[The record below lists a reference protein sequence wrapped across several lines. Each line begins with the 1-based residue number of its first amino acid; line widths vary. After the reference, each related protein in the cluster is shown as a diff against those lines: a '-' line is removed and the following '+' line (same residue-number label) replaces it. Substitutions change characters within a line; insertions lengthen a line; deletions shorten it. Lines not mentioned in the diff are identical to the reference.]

1 MGFSIM
7 FDKDGEDPVNI
18 HEDSCKYYT
27 DRKQDATTTVWCQTD
42 TLDDAETLAG
52 RLAVGNEN
60 GCKHAACCL
69 DGKLIE

>member
-7 FDKDGEDPVNI
+7 FDKVGADPVTV
-18 HEDSCKYYT
+18 HKDSCKYYT
-27 DRKQDATTTVWCQTD
+27 DRKQDATTIVWSQTD

-52 RLAVGNEN
+52 RLATEQ

-69 DGKLIE
+69 DGELIE

>member
-7 FDKDGEDPVNI
+7 FDKVGAVPVTV

-42 TLDDAETLAG
+42 TLDDAQTLAV
-52 RLAVGNEN
+52 RLAHVSVN
-60 GCKHAACCL
+60 GCKRTACCL
-69 DGKLIE
+69 DGELIE

>member
-7 FDKDGEDPVNI
+7 FDKVGAVPVTV

-42 TLDDAETLAG
+42 TLDDAEILAG

>member
-7 FDKDGEDPVNI
+7 FDKVGAVPVTV

-42 TLDDAETLAG
+42 TLDDAETLA
-52 RLAVGNEN
+52 RKLAAGNKA

-69 DGKLIE
+69 DGENL

>member
-7 FDKDGEDPVNI
+7 FDKVGAVPVTV

-42 TLDDAETLAG
+42 TLDDAQTLAG
-52 RLAVGNEN
+52 RLAHSQEN
-60 GCKHAACCL
+60 GCKRAACCL
-69 DGKLIE
+69 DGELIE